1 MLWNSIMMVTH
12 LCTWQRWMA
21 TLQHLFTVAQRMDR
35 LLFIWLWDTAT
46 MKLSYTWCMFT
57 VIPISSTA
65 QINMVTP
72 SSILQSLEV
81 TIRWEMKMK
90 PVIVDSCDITTACG
104 EVMSTWHIKALKFC
118 RRIHH
123 QMRNEK
129 DICCIIHSWEIR
141 TAYGAVMSRWNIW
154 SNKIVQIHIYNFSW
168 IASNRQWSVPC
179 HVYGLCVFLCML
191 WSILL

>member
-1 MLWNSIMMVTH
+1 
-12 LCTWQRWMA
+12 
-21 TLQHLFTVAQRMDR
+21 MDR
-35 LLFIWLWDTAT
+35 LLFIWLWDTTT

-90 PVIVDSCDITTACG
+90 PVIIDSWDITTACG
-104 EVMSTWHIKALKFC
+104 EVMSTWHIKVLKFC
-118 RRIHH
+118 RRIYH
-123 QMRNEK
+123 QVRNEK

-141 TAYGAVMSRWNIW
+141 IAYAAVMSRWNIW
-154 SNKIVQIHIYNFSW
+154 SNKIVQIHVYNFGW

-191 WSILL
+191 GYVKYPTLKIIPKFRCVPSPSPQGLLKSDSVKY